1 MNTRQIL
8 RCSLIIIAALVL
20 VYLLNEYNKQ
30 NQLEEFKAEQAV
42 REAARSKAVARAR
55 RRMINRRNNRTKE
68 TFQVEPQASPAPPT
82 PPAPQVPV
90 QEEQVTEEV
99 KQNVNVGAPKGLDST
114 EGVQAS
120 VNGSTSTVSA
130 KALPQ
135 ECFPKDTLLPSELLP
150 ADANSKWA
158 QVNPAG
164 QGEVG
169 GQNFLN
175 AGFHV
180 GVNTVGQSLRN
191 ANRQLRSDPPNPT
204 TKVSPWMQ
212 TTIEPDVNR
221 RPLEIGA

>member
-1 MNTRQIL
+1 MKTQQVL
-8 RCSLIIIAALVL
+8 RCSLIVVGALVL
-20 VYLLNEYNKQ
+20 LYLLNQYNQRSQMEEYEN
-30 NQLEEFKAEQAV
+30 F
-42 REAARSKAVARAR
+42 AVAG
-55 RRMINRRNNRTKE
+55 TSE
-68 TFQVEPQASPAPPT
+68 ASSQPAPVAHPDVQ
-82 PPAPQVPV
+82 PDAPQEPAPQ
-90 QEEQVTEEV
+90 
-99 KQNVNVGAPKGLDST
+99 KAAPAVAPEAALPSSNSKPA
-114 EGVQAS
+114 Q
-120 VNGSTSTVSA
+120 VSA
-130 KALPQ
+130 GTPSPLQQQGALPQ
-135 ECFPKDTLLPSELLP
+135 ECFPKNQLSPAELLP

-164 QGEVG
+164 QGSVG
-169 GQNFLN
+169 DQNFLN

>member
-1 MNTRQIL
+1 MKTQQVL
-8 RCSLIIIAALVL
+8 RCSLIVVGALVL
-20 VYLLNEYNKQ
+20 LYLLNQYNQRSQMEEYENFAVAGASEASSQ
-30 NQLEEFKAEQAV
+30 PAPVAHPDVHPQKAAPAV
-42 REAARSKAVARAR
+42 APEAALPSSNSK
-55 RRMINRRNNRTKE
+55 
-68 TFQVEPQASPAPPT
+68 PA
-82 PPAPQVPV
+82 Q
-90 QEEQVTEEV
+90 
-99 KQNVNVGAPKGLDST
+99 
-114 EGVQAS
+114 
-120 VNGSTSTVSA
+120 VSA
-130 KALPQ
+130 GTPSPLQQQGALPQ
-135 ECFPKDTLLPSELLP
+135 ECFPKNQLSPAELLP

-164 QGEVG
+164 QGSVG
-169 GQNFLN
+169 DQNFLN

>member
-1 MNTRQIL
+1 MKTQQVL
-8 RCSLIIIAALVL
+8 RCSLIVVGALVL
-20 VYLLNEYNKQ
+20 LYLLNQYNQRSQMEEYEN
-30 NQLEEFKAEQAV
+30 F
-42 REAARSKAVARAR
+42 AVAG
-55 RRMINRRNNRTKE
+55 
-68 TFQVEPQASPAPPT
+68 ASEASSQPAPVAHPDVQ
-82 PPAPQVPV
+82 PDAPQEPAPQ
-90 QEEQVTEEV
+90 
-99 KQNVNVGAPKGLDST
+99 KAAPAVAPEAALPSSNSKPA
-114 EGVQAS
+114 Q
-120 VNGSTSTVSA
+120 VSA
-130 KALPQ
+130 GTPSPLQQQGALPQ
-135 ECFPKDTLLPSELLP
+135 ECFPKNQLSPAELLP

-164 QGEVG
+164 QGSVG
-169 GQNFLN
+169 DQNFLN